1 MLFFPLLLI
10 LTPSPTKS
18 TQSILYA
25 LSAPVRVGPIK
36 PVAPLQPIQPLQPG
50 EKSTKEEVEVI
61 DPRRS
66 GVGGGDVVRDCAVV
80 EYVSFFLLLPSS
92 FFLLP
97 SSFFL
102 LPFPPL
108 PFFLALAVYILHHRD
123 QTLFPCPC
131 RVKLITRL
139 PPVLCDPLVARAH
152 YDKIEK
158 EVEEGVRQSQ
168 IREKASGNTKPQPE
182 AGKE

>member
-25 LSAPVRVGPIK
+25 LSAPVRHGPIK
-36 PVAPLQPIQPLQPG
+36 GPAPIQLSQPAQPLQSGQG
-50 EKSTKEEVEVI
+50 EKKKKEEEEVI

-80 EYVSFFLLLPSS
+80 EYVSPSA

-97 SSFFL
+97 PLSISPKTILLEPCAVHRQFLTMDEMMLIPDSLPSS
-102 LPFPPL
+102 
-108 PFFLALAVYILHHRD
+108 VIH
-123 QTLFPCPC
+123 
-131 RVKLITRL
+131 
-139 PPVLCDPLVARAH
+139 
-152 YDKIEK
+152 
-158 EVEEGVRQSQ
+158 
-168 IREKASGNTKPQPE
+168 
-182 AGKE
+182 

>member
-25 LSAPVRVGPIK
+25 LSAPVRIGPIK

-80 EYVSFFLLLPSS
+80 EYV

-97 SSFFL
+97 SSSLPSFF
-102 LPFPPL
+102 PSSS
-108 PFFLALAVYILHHRD
+108 FLAFAVDILHYRD
-123 QTLFPCPC
+123 QTLVP
-131 RVKLITRL
+131 
-139 PPVLCDPLVARAH
+139 DP
-152 YDKIEK
+152 Y
-158 EVEEGVRQSQ
+158 
-168 IREKASGNTKPQPE
+168 P
-182 AGKE
+182 

>member
-25 LSAPVRVGPIK
+25 LSAPVRHGPIK
-36 PVAPLQPIQPLQPG
+36 QPAPIQLSHPAQPLSG
-50 EKSTKEEVEVI
+50 DKDNKKKEEEEVI

-80 EYVSFFLLLPSS
+80 EYVPPSS

-97 SSFFL
+97 SYF
-102 LPFPPL
+102 FPPSIFLSPPLTISLSYHTRQALSCPAAVHQQYLTEGGMMLIPDSL
-108 PFFLALAVYILHHRD
+108 PSYVIH
-123 QTLFPCPC
+123 
-131 RVKLITRL
+131 
-139 PPVLCDPLVARAH
+139 
-152 YDKIEK
+152 
-158 EVEEGVRQSQ
+158 
-168 IREKASGNTKPQPE
+168 
-182 AGKE
+182 